1 MNVALIA
8 CSNGLGHVRRCLV
21 LSRELIRNNA
31 NVTLFAPIKSVNKLT
46 ESIEEKRLSIID
58 FCTDTS
64 IENLLDYNSTSWIK
78 KLPNLSQYDIVVSD
92 NLPEILYLRADAWIS
107 GSFLW
112 HESLINFPKEEKQR
126 INHLIKDSK
135 ARLIS
140 SEILTPSYMH
150 QFENLHKVGLYSGSL
165 RSKNCSPVAKKDL
178 LISIGLGGNLEF
190 EIKKFIEKISISKV
204 VPYDTI
210 WIEPR
215 ICPSNRPDW
224 IKPATY
230 SRNMYLSIVS
240 AIIRPGVG
248 TISDCLYNYCKVF
261 MFYEKG
267 NMEMNSNANLLHKL
281 ELGETCKSFQD
292 AWDKSLAYSSNKKM
306 INHFENLA
314 AEINFDG
321 AQESVKILLGHY

>member
-21 LSRELIRNNA
+21 LSLELIRNNA

-178 LISIGLGGNLEF
+178 LISIGLGGNLAF
-190 EIKKFIEKISISKV
+190 EIKNFIEEIASLKDL
-204 VPYDTI
+204 PFNTI

-215 ICPSNRPDW
+215 ICPDNRPEW

-230 SRNMYLSIVS
+230 DNDMYSSIIS

-248 TISDCLYNYCKVF
+248 TITDCLYNKCKVF
-261 MFYEKG
+261 MFFEPD
-267 NMEMNSNANLLHKL
+267 NLEMQSNANLLQKL
-281 ELGETCKSFQD
+281 ELGENCKSFQD
-292 AWDKSLAYSSNKKM
+292 ACDKALAYSSNKKM

-314 AEINFDG
+314 AKINFKG
-321 AQESVKILLGHY
+321 AKEAAKILLEQN